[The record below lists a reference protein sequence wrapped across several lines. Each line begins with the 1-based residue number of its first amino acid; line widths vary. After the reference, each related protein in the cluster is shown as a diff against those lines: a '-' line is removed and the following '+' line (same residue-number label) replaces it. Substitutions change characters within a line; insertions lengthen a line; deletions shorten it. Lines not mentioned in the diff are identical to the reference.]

1 MAKETIQAALD
12 TYFAAIKA
20 LDAEA
25 FAACFTADAVQED
38 PVGTPPNQGYDAIR
52 RFLNGLAAGFP
63 QMELTPDSTF
73 INGNSAAVKWTGHGV
88 AKNGREGRFEGID
101 VVDFDDAG
109 KITRLRAF
117 WDPAALMAQVR
128 GDRG

>member
-1 MAKETIQAALD
+1 MTAETIQTALD
-12 TYFAAIKA
+12 TFFAALKA
-20 LDAEA
+20 LDPDA
-25 FAACFTADAVQED
+25 FAACFAADAVQED
-38 PVGTPPNQGYDAIR
+38 PVGAPPNQGHDAIR
-52 RFLNGLAAGFP
+52 RFVNRIRAGFD

-73 INGNSAAVKWTGHGV
+73 ISGASAAVKWTGHGV
-88 AKNGREGRFEGID
+88 AKNGRAVTYEGID

-128 GDRG
+128 

>member
-1 MAKETIQAALD
+1 MAKETIQTALDAFFAAL
-12 TYFAAIKA
+12 KA
-20 LDAEA
+20 LDADA

-38 PVGTPPNQGYDAIR
+38 PVGAPPNQGHDALR
-52 RFLNGLAAGFP
+52 RFVNRIRDGFA

-73 INGNSAAVKWTGHGV
+73 INGASAAVKWTGRGV
-88 AKNGREGRFEGID
+88 AKNGRAVIYEGID

-117 WDPAALMAQVR
+117 WNPAALMAQVR
-128 GDRG
+128 G